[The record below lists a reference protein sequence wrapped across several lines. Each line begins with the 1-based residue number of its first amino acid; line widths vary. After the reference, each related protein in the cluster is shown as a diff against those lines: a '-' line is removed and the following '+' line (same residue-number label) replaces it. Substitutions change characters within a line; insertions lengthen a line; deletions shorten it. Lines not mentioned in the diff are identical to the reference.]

1 MSQYL
6 ESLQVGDA
14 IDAKGPT
21 GHVHYLGRGEYTV
34 GGERRRAAHIS
45 MIAGGTGITPMYQVI
60 REVLKDAAD
69 ETQLSLLYANVAP
82 GGASMHPS
90 VAEAFRGRLGGLI
103 SQACMPAALWS
114 RPCVMCLGGGGSW
127 LPTAGHAPPRLPGP
141 APLTPPRPTPHPRP
155 HP

>member
-90 VAEAFRGRLGGLI
+90 VARGLSGPPRRPDITDLH
-103 SQACMPAALWS
+103 ACCLWS